1 MKIKKRAMT
10 VFTLIL
16 KSDLHSTSI
25 LNREDSKRVDGTLQ
39 WRSQEFLSSEQSFLK
54 NLFAL

>member
-1 MKIKKRAMT
+1 MT

-16 KSDLHSTSI
+16 RSDLHSTSI

-39 WRSQEFLSSEQSFLK
+39 WRSQEFLSSDQSFLK